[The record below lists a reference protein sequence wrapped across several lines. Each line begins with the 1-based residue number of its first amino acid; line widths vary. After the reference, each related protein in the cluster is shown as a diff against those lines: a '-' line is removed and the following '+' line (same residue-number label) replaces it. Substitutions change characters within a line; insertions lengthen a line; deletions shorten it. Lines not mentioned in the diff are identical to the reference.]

1 MKIVVNRLTG
11 LVTAVSLVVGNAI
24 LAEQVLDMY
33 GIRGHKLITGIVG
46 TLLVILSFAYSMR
59 KRKKM
64 FTAGGM
70 KGWLSS
76 HEWLAIAGTV
86 IIFVHTGTHFHALVP
101 IITLLFMFTT
111 FISGLIGRYVFNEAK
126 GELKQKR
133 DEFKKAGLSEADI
146 EESLSALTIA
156 SNALGKWRNVHMPF
170 VSILAIM
177 VIYHSIS
184 ALYYGGF

>member
-11 LVTAVSLVVGNAI
+11 LTTAIFLMVGNAI

-33 GIRGHKLITGIVG
+33 DVRGHKLITGIAG
-46 TLLVILSFAYSMR
+46 TLLVILSFTYSMR
-59 KRKKM
+59 KRKKV

-70 KGWLSS
+70 KGWLAS

-101 IITLLFMFTT
+101 ITTLLFMFTT
-111 FISGLIGRYVFNEAK
+111 FISGLIGRYVFNETK
-126 GELKQKR
+126 SELKQKR
-133 DEFKKAGLSEADI
+133 DELKREGLSEAEI
-146 EESLSALTIA
+146 EERLSALTIA
-156 SNALGKWRNVHMPF
+156 SNALGKWRNAHMPF
-170 VSILAIM
+170 VSILAVM